1 MEYSE
6 IEKYPRSPL
15 SSLSL
20 EKVFAQP
27 EREMHNLLEHK
38 AGSGRARWSPRLS
51 IALSSSVLLNIAL
64 IAALAVIL
72 RGRHGPSRPS
82 WMPPERVDEHIFLS
96 QPIFGQGPNVTTEDR
111 WAMLMPKGNGW
122 INVTVDDGV
131 LPYMPGLDR
140 SLPEQKARLSVFH
153 QLHCLYIARDAF
165 VHARDGHLE
174 RVRVDHLSDCW
185 DYLRQGI
192 MCAGDATLEWKQA
205 NASGGEGWGY
215 QHMCKDYA
223 LLFMF
228 AEQYRA
234 TEEHSFRGEY

>member
-1 MEYSE
+1 MKSIPLISSTKVERCVYFMTSR
-6 IEKYPRSPL
+6 KTYKRSI
-15 SSLSL
+15 
-20 EKVFAQP
+20 
-27 EREMHNLLEHK
+27 NL
-38 AGSGRARWSPRLS
+38 ARIS
-51 IALSSSVLLNIAL
+51 
-64 IAALAVIL
+64 
-72 RGRHGPSRPS
+72 
-82 WMPPERVDEHIFLS
+82 D
-96 QPIFGQGPNVTTEDR
+96 PITE
-111 WAMLMPKGNGW
+111 GNGW

-140 SLPEQKARLSVFH
+140 SLSEQKARLSVFH

-174 RVRVDHLSDCW
+174 RVHVDHLSDCW

-192 MCAGDATLEWKQA
+192 MCAGDATLEWKHA
-205 NASGGEGWGY
+205 NASDGEGWGY

-234 TEEHSFRGEY
+234 TEEHSLRGEY